1 MKLSFDKQL
10 EIDKLNRSNEILV
23 DKLDELSRK
32 VEAQEI
38 INHSEEKE
46 PRNWGWFLKRF

>member
-1 MKLSFDKQL
+1 MKLSLINNWKS
-10 EIDKLNRSNEILV
+10 INLNRSNEILV

-46 PRNWGWFLKRF
+46 PRNWVVS